1 MRTKE
6 KWVVYGTFNIYM
18 RRPLLLP
25 LCAFSTTENH
35 LLKQLKFIF
44 LFVFCSFFLVIA
56 CHISSSQRREMILLE
71 TLLVEALKHIAR

>member
-1 MRTKE
+1 MRTKD
-6 KWVVYGTFNIYM
+6 KWGVYGTFHIYM

-35 LLKQLKFIF
+35 LLKLIF
-44 LFVFCSFFLVIA
+44 LFLFFVFLVIA

-71 TLLVEALKHIAR
+71 TLLVEALKHIAH